1 MIKLEIKRQ
10 NIVNSRFKSNIIRHV
25 NNSVFLFFKSFF
37 CARAIMFALTYKRI
51 STRLRVQFESDG
63 FTGDPMTPRR
73 RHYKFTIRKIID
85 N

>member
-1 MIKLEIKRQ
+1 
-10 NIVNSRFKSNIIRHV
+10 
-25 NNSVFLFFKSFF
+25 
-37 CARAIMFALTYKRI
+37 MFALTYERI

-73 RHYKFTIRKIID
+73 RHYKFAIRKIID